1 MNEDVPG
8 NPPPEAPPPASPPP
22 PPSPPPPSAY
32 VPPPPALPPAPL
44 SDSEARTWAMVAHLS
59 VLLNLVTG
67 FLGVVAALVIYI
79 IYKDRSRFVA
89 YQAMQSFV
97 FQLVSWAGGGLAIG
111 AIWAITGALSA
122 VLIGVLC
129 IPFSLLFTIVLAMMP
144 LVALVYG
151 VYGGLEANQGKAFKY
166 WLIGDWVQNIVPA

>member
-1 MNEDVPG
+1 MNQDVPG
-8 NPPPEAPPPASPPP
+8 NPLPPA
-22 PPSPPPPSAY
+22 
-32 VPPPPALPPAPL
+32 PPPPANVPPAPTPPAPL
-44 SDSEARTWAMVAHLS
+44 SEAEARTWAMVAHLS

-79 IYKDRSRFVA
+79 IYKDRSKFVG

-97 FQLVSWAGGGLAIG
+97 FQLIFWAGGGLAIG
-111 AIWAITGALSA
+111 VIWAITGALSA
-122 VLIGVLC
+122 VLVGVLC

-151 VYGGLEANQGKAFKY
+151 VYGGLEANQGKEFKY
-166 WLIGDWVQNIVPA
+166 WLIGDWVRTIVPA